1 MTYNSPPPL
10 DWHASRL
17 KDKVVLVT
25 GASSGIGAAAA
36 ELFAREGAKVVL
48 AARREDR
55 IRQIAADL
63 RAEGLEA
70 TAVLCDVTSEQS
82 ISDAV
87 DACVSTYGRLDGAL
101 VSVCLPVIVEV

>member
-36 ELFAREGAKVVL
+36 ELFAREGA
-48 AARREDR
+48 
-55 IRQIAADL
+55 
-63 RAEGLEA
+63 
-70 TAVLCDVTSEQS
+70 
-82 ISDAV
+82 
-87 DACVSTYGRLDGAL
+87 
-101 VSVCLPVIVEV
+101 